1 MSGYADPPSHG
12 DPLVRRENESERLE
26 AVRRYD
32 VLDTPPD
39 GAFDRITSLA
49 ARLFEVPIALVTI
62 VDHDRIW
69 FKSHHGIGAGE
80 IGRDPGL
87 CASAILQDG
96 PYVVND
102 AVTDPR
108 TLANPLVAGE
118 MGLRFYAAAP
128 LRTPDGYNLGTVC
141 VLDTSR
147 RDVTEDEMATLGDL
161 AAIVIDE
168 LELRRSARLLHDQ
181 EEEMLNAATSFARTL
196 QQSLMP
202 AQLPEVPGLDL
213 AAYFAPADPREVGG
227 DFYDVFA
234 VRAGV
239 TAIAVG
245 DVAGKGPRAAAATS
259 LVRNSLRTAVLD
271 ALEPSQALTILNR
284 TMRQSE
290 YFGLRR
296 QPGYCT
302 VALAYL
308 DTTTGD
314 CEVTIA
320 RAGHVRP
327 LVARAQGDLRATIA
341 DGPLLGLTD
350 EVAFTT
356 ETIAL
361 AEDDLVVFYTD
372 GLTEARAGKQV
383 VGLTPLQERL
393 SNRTPG
399 TTATHMMEDIRLLLS
414 THETGVRDDI
424 AILIARAVA

>member
-1 MSGYADPPSHG
+1 MR
-12 DPLVRRENESERLE
+12 LENESERLA

-49 ARLFEVPIALVTI
+49 ARLFQVPIALVTI

-69 FKSHHGIGAGE
+69 FKSHHGVGPGE

-87 CASAILQDG
+87 CASAILQEG
-96 PYVVND
+96 PYVVTD
-102 AVTDPR
+102 AVADPR

-128 LRTPDGYNLGTVC
+128 LRTADGYNLGTVC

-147 RDVTEDEMATLGDL
+147 REVTEDEMATLGDL

-181 EEEMLNAATSFARTL
+181 EEDMLKAATSFARTL

-202 AQLPEVPGLDL
+202 AQLPEVPGWDL
-213 AAYFAPADPREVGG
+213 AAHFAPADPREVSG
-227 DFYDVFA
+227 DFYDVFG
-234 VRAGV
+234 VREGV

-271 ALEPSQALTILNR
+271 ADEPGQALAILNR

-290 YFGLRR
+290 YFGLRQ

-308 DTTTGD
+308 DTTSGS

-327 LVARAQGDLRATIA
+327 LIADVQGGVRATTA

-350 EVAFTT
+350 KVTFTT
-356 ETIAL
+356 EMIAL
-361 AEDDLVVFYTD
+361 AEDDMVVFYTD
-372 GLTEARAGKQV
+372 GLTEARAGTQA
-383 VGLTPLQERL
+383 VGLRPIQERL
-393 SNRTPG
+393 SKRARGATASDVTDVIRTF
-399 TTATHMMEDIRLLLS
+399 LS
-414 THETGVRDDI
+414 TYETGVRDDV
-424 AILIARAVA
+424 AVLVARAVA

>member
-1 MSGYADPPSHG
+1 MSGQAVPPSQADP
-12 DPLVRRENESERLE
+12 VRLENESQRLA

-49 ARLFEVPIALVTI
+49 ARLFQVPIALVTI

-69 FKSHHGIGAGE
+69 FKSHHGVGPGE

-87 CASAILQDG
+87 CASAILQEG
-96 PYVVND
+96 PYVVTD
-102 AVTDPR
+102 AVADPR

-128 LRTPDGYNLGTVC
+128 LRTADGYNLGTVC

-147 RDVTEDEMATLGDL
+147 REVTEDEMATLGDL

-181 EEEMLNAATSFARTL
+181 EEDMLNAATSFARTL

-202 AQLPEVPGLDL
+202 AQLPEVPGFDL
-213 AAYFAPADPREVGG
+213 AAHFAPADPREVSG
-227 DFYDVFA
+227 DFYDVFG
-234 VRAGV
+234 VREGV

-271 ALEPSQALTILNR
+271 AHEPGQALAILNR

-290 YFGLRR
+290 YFGLRQ

-308 DTTTGD
+308 DTTSGS

-327 LVARAQGDLRATIA
+327 LIADVQGGVRATIA

-350 EVAFTT
+350 KVAFTT

-361 AEDDLVVFYTD
+361 AEDDMVVFYTD
-372 GLTEARAGKQV
+372 GLTEARAGTKA

-393 SNRTPG
+393 SKRASG
-399 TTATHMMEDIRLLLS
+399 ATASDVTDDIRAFLS
-414 THETGVRDDI
+414 TYETGVRDDV
-424 AILIARAVA
+424 AVLVARAVA